1 MGTIIACVIGILI
14 GLGVIAG
21 ITVLSKQNKVG
32 TFQKVLFYCLGSAI
46 TIASILSIIF
56 R

>member
-1 MGTIIACVIGILI
+1 MGTIIASVIGILI
-14 GLGVIAG
+14 GLGVITGVA
-21 ITVLSKQNKVG
+21 VLSKQNKVN
-32 TFQKVLFYCLGSAI
+32 TLQKVLFYCLGSAI

>member
-1 MGTIIACVIGILI
+1 MGTIIACVVGILI

-21 ITVLSKQNKVG
+21 ISVLSKQNKVG
-32 TFQKVLFYCLGSAI
+32 NFQKILFYSIGSI
-46 TIASILSIIF
+46 IVIASILSIIF